1 MDYLLDGGLI
11 EGKKEKGLLRMER
24 KMVNGLN
31 GMIMGRKKKK
41 GFLNQATR
49 MET

>member
-1 MDYLLDGGLI
+1 MTDYLLDGGLM

-31 GMIMGRKKKK
+31 GMIMGKRCMRA
-41 GFLNQATR
+41 LIR
-49 MET
+49 V